1 MTRANLIRVSAAL
14 ALCACTGSSAEMFK
28 CKGPDGKIV
37 YSDSRCEDASQIG
50 KPAASSTPAKAA
62 PGARY
67 ELTSTDGERIRA
79 LEAIVDKPG
88 TNSEQKTAAQLEISN
103 IRRGLESSLTRA
115 QRERREALTAGLANA
130 DPKQRAQTLG
140 QLRTFYDR

>member
-1 MTRANLIRVSAAL
+1 MKWENLIRAWAVL
-14 ALCACTGSSAEMFK
+14 ALCAGTGASAEMFK

-37 YSDSRCEDASQIG
+37 YSDSRCEDASQID

-103 IRRGLESSLTRA
+103 VRRGAEGLLSRE
-115 QRERREALTAGLANA
+115 QRERRDALTAGLTDA
-130 DPKQRAQTLG
+130 DPKKRAQTLG